1 MPELS
6 LFLHLH
12 GSLLALVLFPA
23 AIYDGLYR
31 RIPNWLTF
39 PAMALGLALNGILHG
54 LQGITFSAVGMGIA
68 LILYGALFFLRGMGA
83 GDVKL
88 MMAVGAIVGPRNWA
102 GVAVCTAVLGLI
114 AGICLIVT
122 KRRGAET
129 FANLRFIVGRLFRL
143 KVPHH
148 ERPELQIGGKNAIS
162 MPHGIVIGL
171 GTAAY
176 LGTAWVLTDF

>member
-1 MPELS
+1 MPSSIQPPQPNRKSPSTMPLYT
-6 LFLHLH
+6 
-12 GSLLALVLFPA
+12 A
-23 AIYDGLYR
+23 APQPSTTTG
-31 RIPNWLTF
+31 T
-39 PAMALGLALNGILHG
+39 
-54 LQGITFSAVGMGIA
+54 SS
-68 LILYGALFFLRGMGA
+68 
-83 GDVKL
+83 
-88 MMAVGAIVGPRNWA
+88 
-102 GVAVCTAVLGLI
+102 
-114 AGICLIVT
+114 